1 MEIVFLVLGLFGL
14 WIGSEYVVKAC
25 KAIARRFGVSELL
38 IGLTIVSI
46 GTSLPEIMVTVFSGA
61 KGASDVAIGSMIG
74 SCLAQ
79 ITIILGIAAI
89 IHDVHAQK
97 KAMQI
102 DGPMMIVGILIFGML
117 LYSGGELTRFE
128 GILMIWIYFA
138 YIWFTAHNDV
148 IRENKKILGAP
159 APQKQPIAVRI
170 GQFGIGMIILLG
182 SAHFVLTNAV
192 IIAERYGLSE
202 SFIGVMII
210 GTASCLPELSTAIV
224 GMWKKAPS
232 IAVGTLIGSNITD
245 PLLSTGLGALF
256 NGFKTNMDLLR
267 FDLPFWFL
275 SSCLAMWLL
284 HRRGETL
291 HRTQATI
298 LVGVYFIF
306 VTMKLGWMPTPEWLL
321 LF

>member
-1 MEIVFLVLGLFGL
+1 MEIVFLLLGLLGL
-14 WIGSEYVVKAC
+14 WVGSEYVVKAC
-25 KAIARRFGVSELL
+25 RSIARRFGISEFL

-46 GTSLPEIMVTVFSGA
+46 GTSLPEIMVTTFSGA
-61 KGASDVAIGSMIG
+61 NGASDVAIGSMIG

-97 KAMQI
+97 KAMQV
-102 DGPMMIVGILIFGML
+102 DGPMMLIGILVFGML

-148 IRENKKILGAP
+148 IRENKKKLGLH
-159 APQKQPIAVRI
+159 QPTGKPFIF
-170 GQFGIGMIILLG
+170 GLSQFALGMVILLG
-182 SAHFVLTNAV
+182 SAHFVLENSVTLARN
-192 IIAERYGLSE
+192 YGLSE
-202 SFIGVMII
+202 AFIGVMII
-210 GTASCLPELSTAIV
+210 GVASCLPELSTAVV

-232 IAVGTLIGSNITD
+232 LAIGTLIGSNITD
-245 PLLSTGLGALF
+245 PLLSTGIGSLF
-256 NGFKTNMDLLR
+256 NGFQTNMDMLR

-275 SSCLAMWLL
+275 SSCLALFL
-284 HRRGETL
+284 IHRRSETL
-291 HRTQATI
+291 HRGQAII
-298 LVGVYFIF
+298 LVVVYLLF
-306 VTMKLGWMPTPEWLL
+306 VLMKVGLVPIPGWMT